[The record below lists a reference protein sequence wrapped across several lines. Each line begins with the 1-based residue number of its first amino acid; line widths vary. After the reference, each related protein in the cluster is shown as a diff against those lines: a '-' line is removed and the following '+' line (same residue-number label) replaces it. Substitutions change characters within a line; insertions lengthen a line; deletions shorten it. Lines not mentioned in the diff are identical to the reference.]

1 MASGIQQGIASKYYA
16 MADRAQ
22 TPDQINQVRQ
32 LLAKTIQSGGL
43 PAYEGIPIVEQLNG
57 KYQTALQQATMAGQT
72 KAGLIPPSSQ
82 PMAQEILAQAEQPDE
97 EEDSGIDEL
106 ASNLPTEEYAEGGI
120 VGFAEGGSAIDKALE
135 KIFGKGNAPTITP
148 SGITSGTPS
157 GKYSMLSAPTTS
169 LQGPSIAGS
178 VSASSLVPLN
188 AAGFTAPGTA
198 PAGSSGISNLISNFD
213 PKTATNKAG
222 SSYTPA
228 GARGPVNLNKLIKG
242 GGDSNT
248 LMGIDDLKYYL
259 DLKEKADKFPNDPTF
274 KEEMLNVV
282 RKNPKVL
289 DDLLRGND
297 STSLLG
303 PIANAKTSKPPEIDP
318 RRPTALPPNVQD
330 VVNKFKTSKKEGDLT
345 NKPNAPAKE
354 PAAPAAPPAARE
366 EMGPP
371 RDLMSMTAEAPIID
385 TTPKEDTISRL
396 EKMFTQAPEQR
407 KKERDLDFYTRL
419 FQAGIGVA
427 SGSSRNA
434 LENLKEAQP
443 AIAGFAS
450 DIARQREEDR
460 NRIKD
465 LASLGLKREEFAF
478 KLKELGIAEKK
489 VNSLAKHY
497 DDYLKLGQERNKLL
511 GQHYSNIDKNY
522 ANAAGTAGNKL
533 ESAQNIAQERNIT
546 NLIKSYAGMPSNY
559 GKSPAQLRALAI
571 QSLGLDSVGGGGK
584 GTPTLS
590 YADFSKGLK

>member
-16 MADRAQ
+16 MADQAQ

-32 LLAKTIQSGGL
+32 LLAKTIQNGGL

-57 KYQTALQQATMAGQT
+57 KYQTALQQQAMAGQT
-72 KAGLIPPSSQ
+72 QAGLIPRSSQ
-82 PMAQEILAQAEQPDE
+82 PMAQDILAEAQQPED

-106 ASNLPTEEYAEGGI
+106 TSNLPTEEYAEGGI
-120 VGFAEGGSAIDKALE
+120 VGFAGGGSAIDEALE
-135 KIFGKGNAPTITP
+135 KIFGKGNAPKITP
-148 SGITSGTPS
+148 SGAKPTGITSGQQMKLPTP
-157 GKYSMLSAPTTS
+157 PI
-169 LQGPSIAGS
+169 GPSIAGS

-188 AAGFTAPGTA
+188 AAGFTAPGTT
-198 PAGSSGISNLISNFD
+198 PAGSSGISGLINNFD

-222 SSYTPA
+222 SSYTPV

-248 LMGIDDLKYYL
+248 LMGLDDLKYYL
-259 DLKEKADKFPNDPTF
+259 ELKEKADKFPNDPTF

-330 VVNKFKTSKKEGDLT
+330 VVNQFKTSKKEGDLT
-345 NKPNAPAKE
+345 KKPEAAPAK
-354 PAAPAAPPAARE
+354 APAAPTAPVVRE

-371 RDLMSMTAEAPIID
+371 RDLMAAAEAPVLD
-385 TTPKEDTISRL
+385 TTPKEDAISKY
-396 EKMFTQAPEQR
+396 EKMLTQAPEQR

-427 SGSSRNA
+427 SGGSRYA
-434 LENLKEAQP
+434 MENLKEAQP

-450 DIARQREEDR
+450 DIAKQREEDR

-465 LASLGLKREEFAF
+465 LASLGLKREEFALEVK
-478 KLKELGIAEKK
+478 KLGISEKQVNSITKHYADVLELGKEKNK
-489 VNSLAKHY
+489 ILEKYY
-497 DDYLKLGQERNKLL
+497 DDRVKNYGVVAGNASNKLGQAL
-511 GQHYSNIDKNY
+511 
-522 ANAAGTAGNKL
+522 T
-533 ESAQNIAQERNIT
+533 IAQDRNIKDLVGKYML
-546 NLIKSYAGMPSNY
+546 NPAYM
-559 GKSPAQLRALAI
+559 GKSPTELRALAM
-571 QSLGLDSVGGGGK
+571 QTLGYGAGAGDG

-590 YADFSKGLK
+590 YADFAKGLK